1 MLGYLAF
8 WPGRAERAHSAF
20 ESGVGV
26 EEDVV
31 EPSLPV
37 EATGEASA
45 VDLGGIALILE
56 ALLLASDAPLSLD
69 QLVKLVGTDFNLGKR
84 ELREALSLLAER
96 RADTASELVE
106 VASGFRLQVRP
117 QYAEWIARL
126 WHEKPAKYS
135 RALLETLA
143 LIVYRQP
150 ITRGE
155 IEEVR
160 GVAVSSNILRTLL
173 ERGWIRELGHKEV
186 PGRPTLFGSTAQFL
200 DDFNLKTLNQLPAL
214 PDIKDLEQLEAAL
227 ARLGAGALPPVED
240 EDEEGE
246 GSADRGE
253 REALPALEPEAEQP
267 DAPEAG
273 AEADAAAPE
282 HPDTPDADTQTP

>member
-1 MLGYLAF
+1 M
-8 WPGRAERAHSAF
+8 
-20 ESGVGV
+20 

-31 EPSLPV
+31 ESALPV
-37 EATGEASA
+37 EASAEAA
-45 VDLGGIALILE
+45 VVDLGGIALILE
-56 ALLLASDAPLSLD
+56 ALLLASEAPLSLD
-69 QLVKLVGTDFNLGKR
+69 QLVKLVGVEFNLGKR
-84 ELREALSLLAER
+84 ELREALSLLGER
-96 RADTASELVE
+96 HAGTASELVE

-126 WHEKPAKYS
+126 WQEKPAKYS

-186 PGRPTLFGSTAQFL
+186 PGRPTLFGTTAQFL
-200 DDFNLKTLNQLPAL
+200 DDFNLKTLNQLPPL
-214 PDIKDLEQLEAAL
+214 PDVKDLEQLEAAL
-227 ARLGAGALPPVED
+227 AKLGAGALPPVED
-240 EDEEGE
+240 EDEDGE
-246 GSADRGE
+246 GAA
-253 REALPALEPEAEQP
+253 ALA
-267 DAPEAG
+267 AP
-273 AEADAAAPE
+273 AEADAVPEQANADSAAEPE
-282 HPDTPDADTQTP
+282 ADTGTAAGMSATALAPSVFPPEAVDGDETPADRHEDTQQP

>member
-1 MLGYLAF
+1 M
-8 WPGRAERAHSAF
+8 
-20 ESGVGV
+20 

-31 EPSLPV
+31 ESSLPV
-37 EATGEASA
+37 EAAADAPA

-69 QLVKLVGTDFNLGKR
+69 QLVKLVGLEFNLGKR
-84 ELREALSLLAER
+84 ELRDALSLLAER

-200 DDFNLKTLNQLPAL
+200 DDFNLKTLNQLPPL
-214 PDIKDLEQLEAAL
+214 PDVKDLEQLEAAL

-240 EDEEGE
+240 DEDAGE
-246 GSADRGE
+246 HGESRADRGE
-253 REALPALEPEAEQP
+253 PEALPAPEAESESEVQSEPENDSAEAVPP
-267 DAPEAG
+267 DAPDAPDAPADTGTADPEAT
-273 AEADAAAPE
+273 DN
-282 HPDTPDADTQTP
+282 TDADTQTP